1 MHTRRSP
8 AAAPTAAAPFPVPRA
23 GCHHRVDSARSS
35 FRSVSRRVV
44 IPKTLS
50 SLREDELASGD
61 EDRALVAVSL
71 DDTMMFAMDLSSE

>member
-8 AAAPTAAAPFPVPRA
+8 AAAPPKTAPVPVPRA

-35 FRSVSRRVV
+35 FWSVSRRVV

-50 SLREDELASGD
+50 FVREDEIASAD
-61 EDRALVAVSL
+61 ADSALVAENL
-71 DDTMMFAMDLSSE
+71 DDAMMFAMDLSLE